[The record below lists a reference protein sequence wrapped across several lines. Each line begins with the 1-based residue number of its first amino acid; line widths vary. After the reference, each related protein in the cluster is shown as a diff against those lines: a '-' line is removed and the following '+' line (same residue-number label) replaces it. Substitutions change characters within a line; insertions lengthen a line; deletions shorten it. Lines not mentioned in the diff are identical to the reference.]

1 MTTRGKNMDGNTLH
15 QLKLEAARMR
25 LDLLRTFGTG
35 KAHHFGGT
43 LSSIEIVT
51 ALYFHVMDYSKHTYQ
66 KADRDRLIFSKGHAV
81 PVQYVA
87 LAHLG
92 IHNIQDLKSIKT
104 MGSVFQGHPDM
115 RKTAGIEAPTGS
127 LGQGLSFANGIA
139 LAQNA
144 DGMTGRTFVIMGDGE
159 LQEGQIWEA
168 AMTTAH
174 YRLGTICAIVDRNG
188 YQSQGSIDSLMGVEP
203 LEKKFEAFGWETCRI
218 DGNDLE
224 ALCDVLDR
232 VGRNPEVPL
241 MIIADTVKGK
251 GVSFME
257 GTHTYHNYSLSPEEF
272 EQAESELLAEVEKL
286 SAKEAE

>member
-1 MTTRGKNMDGNTLH
+1 MIKHYTSWNG
-15 QLKLEAARMR
+15 EAARIR

-43 LSSIEIVT
+43 LSSVDIVT
-51 ALYFHVMDYSKHTYQ
+51 ALYFHVMNYSKQNYQ
-66 KADRDRLIFSKGHAV
+66 KADRDRLIFSKGHSV

-92 IHNIQDLKSIKT
+92 IHDIDTLKSIKT

-139 LAQNA
+139 LALKA
-144 DGMTGRTFVIMGDGE
+144 DGLKSRTFVITGDGE

-168 AMTTAH
+168 AMTTPH
-174 YRLGTICAIVDRNG
+174 YKLGNVCAIVDRNG
-188 YQSQGSIDSLMGVEP
+188 YQSQGSIDTLMGVEP
-203 LEKKFEAFGWETCRI
+203 LEKKFESFGWETYRI
-218 DGNDLE
+218 DGHDLE
-224 ALCDVLDR
+224 ALCEVLDR
-232 VGRNPEVPL
+232 VGKNPDVPI

-257 GTHTYHNYSLSPEEF
+257 ATHTYHNYSLSVEEF
-272 EQAESELLAEVEKL
+272 ERAETELLERLEMLA
-286 SAKEAE
+286 AKEAE

>member
-1 MTTRGKNMDGNTLH
+1 MNDNTLH
-15 QLKLEAARMR
+15 QLELEAARIR

-43 LSSIEIVT
+43 LSSVDIVT

-66 KADRDRLIFSKGHAV
+66 KADRDRLIFSKGHSV

-92 IHNIQDLKSIKT
+92 IHDVEKLKTIKT

-139 LAQNA
+139 LAQKA
-144 DGMTGRTFVIMGDGE
+144 DGLKSRTFVITGDGE

-168 AMTTAH
+168 AMTTPH
-174 YRLGTICAIVDRNG
+174 YKLGNVCAIVDRNG
-188 YQSQGSIDSLMGVEP
+188 YQSQGSIDTLMGVEP
-203 LEKKFEAFGWETCRI
+203 LEKKFESFGWETYRV
-218 DGNDLE
+218 DGHDLR
-224 ALCDVLDR
+224 ALCEVLTR
-232 VGRNPEVPL
+232 VGKNPDVPI

-257 GTHTYHNYSLSPEEF
+257 ATHTYHNYALSPEEF
-272 EQAESELLAEVEKL
+272 EKAENELVERLEML